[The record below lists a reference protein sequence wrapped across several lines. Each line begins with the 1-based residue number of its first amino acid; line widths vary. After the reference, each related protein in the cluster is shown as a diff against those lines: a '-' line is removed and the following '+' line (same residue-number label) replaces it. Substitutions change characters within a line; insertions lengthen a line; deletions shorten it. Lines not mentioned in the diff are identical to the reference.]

1 MTDFLPGFIALLAM
15 VCLLGFFNEKVTK
28 LTYEISLMLFSTVLG
43 IIIMVVAK
51 VFFGQSLGS
60 IFKYGG
66 EDEFNI
72 ELFLIN
78 GVLCFMLFA
87 GSCHLKLMDF
97 FRHARQV
104 NVLSFIT
111 TFLGAVF
118 YGGCSTVRL
127 LCLG

>member
-72 ELFLIN
+72 ELSAYATALAEVVDGKEGNVFCMLA
-78 GVLCFMLFA
+78 GGPQGSVLNL
-87 GSCHLKLMDF
+87 D
-97 FRHARQV
+97 
-104 NVLSFIT
+104 
-111 TFLGAVF
+111 AV
-118 YGGCSTVRL
+118 YIYEKK
-127 LCLG
+127 